1 MRRPITPRALARPA
15 SSLPRPITLAL
26 IGAGMA
32 LTVSAVACGG
42 EKKERTSQTSS
53 AAGTVRDTAV
63 QPSVRDVVESVS
75 YAQAQA
81 AFDGGHYPEATEL
94 FGRYS
99 TARPKSIDGHY
110 MLGLSAWKAGN
121 LELAESAFVATLQ
134 RDPNHLKSRINLS
147 RVLLD
152 RGQPGKAADQATTAV
167 AIDPRSSHAYRI
179 IGRVRSAL
187 GQFDGAQEAYTKAL
201 TFDETDVWSMNN
213 LGHLLIQQG
222 RFDEAIPPLARAT
235 QLRGDV
241 AVFQNNLGVALER
254 TGHFVEAAEAY
265 RAAIEA
271 DSTFAKSATSLAR
284 VERHPND
291 STVTP
296 IDLAV
301 VAQDFATKVE
311 QWQSSGTFGGAVTAA
326 DSSRR

>member
-99 TARPKSIDGHY
+99 TARPKSIDGH
-110 MLGLSAWKAGN
+110 
-121 LELAESAFVATLQ
+121 
-134 RDPNHLKSRINLS
+134 
-147 RVLLD
+147 
-152 RGQPGKAADQATTAV
+152 
-167 AIDPRSSHAYRI
+167 
-179 IGRVRSAL
+179 
-187 GQFDGAQEAYTKAL
+187 
-201 TFDETDVWSMNN
+201 
-213 LGHLLIQQG
+213 
-222 RFDEAIPPLARAT
+222 
-235 QLRGDV
+235 
-241 AVFQNNLGVALER
+241 
-254 TGHFVEAAEAY
+254 
-265 RAAIEA
+265 
-271 DSTFAKSATSLAR
+271 
-284 VERHPND
+284 
-291 STVTP
+291 
-296 IDLAV
+296 
-301 VAQDFATKVE
+301 
-311 QWQSSGTFGGAVTAA
+311 
-326 DSSRR
+326 